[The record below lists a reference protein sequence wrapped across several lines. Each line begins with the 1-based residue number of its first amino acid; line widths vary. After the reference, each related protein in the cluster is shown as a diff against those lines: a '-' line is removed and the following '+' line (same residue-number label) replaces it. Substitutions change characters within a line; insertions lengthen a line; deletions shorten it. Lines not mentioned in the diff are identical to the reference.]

1 MTRSTGRKRGPAPA
15 SPRETPA
22 RPQRADARR
31 NVAAIIDAAQD
42 CLLRNPEATIGDIAQ
57 AAGVGRVTLYG
68 HFATRAELV
77 SAVFGRITEQADAA
91 LDATDT
97 SGDPREAL
105 ARLLTA
111 SWQIVD
117 QFRSILRAAERE
129 LPAEAIREHH
139 DRHLHRLNTLIARG
153 QRSGAF
159 RDDLPRPWLVTTCY
173 SVMHAGADECTN
185 GRLDPADAGRVVTA
199 TLLAALSGPG
209 STVPPSP

>member
-1 MTRSTGRKRGPAPA
+1 MAPA
-15 SPRETPA
+15 GGRRPSAVTAAKTPA
-22 RPQRADARR
+22 ARIQRADARR
-31 NVAAIIDAAQD
+31 NIAAIIDAAQE
-42 CLLRNPEATIGDIAQ
+42 CLIRDPEATVADIAQ

-77 SAVFGRITEQADAA
+77 SAVFGRITAEADAA

-97 SGDPREAL
+97 SGDPQEAL
-105 ARLLTA
+105 GRLLTA
-111 SWQIVD
+111 SWRIVD

-139 DRHLHRLNTLIARG
+139 DRHLQRLNTLIARG

-159 RDDLPRPWLVTTCY
+159 RQDLPRPWLVTTCY
-173 SVMHAGADECTN
+173 GVMHSAAEECTN

-199 TLLAALSGPG
+199 TLLAALSAPG
-209 STVPPSP
+209 STVP